1 MKECK
6 DCKYEDE
13 LFVPCPDCSTSHS
26 KFEPKEGITVGAPDK
41 TTNSHYKD
49 CFKDCN
55 DVDDYC
61 MKTNTNFF
69 IGNILKAAVRLDK
82 KYDGKDAIQD
92 LNKIIH
98 YAKQEIERRE
108 N

>member
-6 DCKYEDE
+6 DC
-13 LFVPCPDCSTSHS
+13 TSHS
-26 KFEPKEGITVGAPDK
+26 EFEPKEGITVGAPDK

-49 CFKDCN
+49 CFKGCS

-61 MKTNTNFF
+61 MKKNLSFF
-69 IGNILKAAVRLDK
+69 MGNIGKAWVRLDD
-82 KYDGKDAIQD
+82 KYEGKEAIQD

-98 YAKQEIERRE
+98 YAKKEIERRGK
-108 N
+108 